1 MEQTVVADSREWSV
15 DAGGLGRP
23 RQSTGQTSRPAPTRP
38 EPRRGIGSSVA
49 NRDIEN
55 AEDLALFREFLA
67 GISDTRAE
75 SRRQARDAYTKIY
88 LRYRDR
94 VYAYSLR
101 MLSNQEEAQD
111 LYQEVFLRVLTR
123 AQTFEEE
130 KSLGG
135 WIFTIAHNLCLN
147 KLRDRKPHDSISDL
161 RPSGASSSMLDPLV
175 VRPAEDLGESWR
187 ERIEWAMSQLPA
199 EQREALVLREY
210 EGLSHQEIT
219 DVLKASIPAV
229 KSRIYRAK
237 ETLRKLLGPYYN
249 EEI

>member
-1 MEQTVVADSREWSV
+1 MEQASMAIGEERESHAEDQSPRGGLAAGLPLRTKGQDSR
-15 DAGGLGRP
+15 
-23 RQSTGQTSRPAPTRP
+23 
-38 EPRRGIGSSVA
+38 A
-49 NRDIEN
+49 NRDQEN

-67 GISDTRAE
+67 GMGSALPE
-75 SRRQARDAYTKIY
+75 GRRQAREAYTKIY

-101 MLSNQEEAQD
+101 MLSSQEEAQD

-147 KLRDRKPHDSISDL
+147 KLRDRKPHDTIDDM
-161 RPSGASSSMLDPLV
+161 RPGLGASPHDPLV
-175 VRPAEDLGESWR
+175 VRPPEDLGESWR
-187 ERIEWAMSQLPA
+187 DRIEWAMAQLPA

-219 DVLKASIPAV
+219 EVLHASIPAI

-237 ETLRKLLGPYYN
+237 ESLRVLLGPYYN
-249 EEI
+249 ETI

>member
-1 MEQTVVADSREWSV
+1 MVTESGKWIVDTGFPSGTPRSTANSLRPPLPESRGS
-15 DAGGLGRP
+15 LGA
-23 RQSTGQTSRPAPTRP
+23 SRD
-38 EPRRGIGSSVA
+38 V
-49 NRDIEN
+49 EN

-67 GISDTRAE
+67 GMADTRGE
-75 SRRQARDAYTKIY
+75 GRRLAREAYTKIY

-123 AQTFEEE
+123 AKTFEEE

-147 KLRDRKPHDSISDL
+147 KLRDRKPQDSINNLLPGSQ
-161 RPSGASSSMLDPLV
+161 DPLV
-175 VRPAEDLGESWR
+175 VLPAEDLGESWH

-219 DVLKASIPAV
+219 EVLKASIPAI

-237 ETLRKLLGPYYN
+237 ENLRQLLGPYYK
-249 EEI
+249 ERT